1 VRHITAG
8 RLDAME
14 PLLAELRDLDA
25 LVERSRGTFY
35 RRSRAFLHFHEHG
48 DDVFA
53 DVRLDGD
60 DFERVKVTTTGEQRR
75 FAARVRNWLDGQA

>member
-1 VRHITAG
+1 VRHITAD

-60 DFERVKVTTTGEQRR
+60 DFERVKVTTTSDQRQ
-75 FAARVRNWLDGQA
+75 FAARVRKWLDGQA